1 MQREKLVESYSQH
14 LHSHPS
20 QTITDMRLLSARG
33 LELAGA
39 VLGARIEKSSESRG
53 EKTSGD
59 MVTIPGFS
67 GAQTWSVIRIM

>member
-14 LHSHPS
+14 LDSHPS

-39 VLGARIEKSSESRG
+39 VLGARIGKSSESWG

-59 MVTIPGFS
+59 MVTIPGLS
-67 GAQTWSVIRIM
+67 GAQAWPVIRIM

>member
-39 VLGARIEKSSESRG
+39 VLGARIGKSSGSRG
-53 EKTSGD
+53 EET
-59 MVTIPGFS
+59 
-67 GAQTWSVIRIM
+67 R

>member
-14 LHSHPS
+14 LDSHPS

-39 VLGARIEKSSESRG
+39 VLGARIGKVQ
-53 EKTSGD
+53 D
-59 MVTIPGFS
+59 PGVRRH
-67 GAQTWSVIRIM
+67 QETW